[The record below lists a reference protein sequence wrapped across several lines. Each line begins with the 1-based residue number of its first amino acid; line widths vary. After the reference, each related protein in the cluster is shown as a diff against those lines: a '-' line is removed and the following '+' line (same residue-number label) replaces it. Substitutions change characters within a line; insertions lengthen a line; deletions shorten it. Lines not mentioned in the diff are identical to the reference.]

1 MIFNQC
7 PICGRYMIP
16 NMSET
21 SGWYQCVC
29 GYDSRSYVYT
39 YSNHSTGSVSRMTRP
54 KARYF
59 FCNICGYGVQD
70 LFEGNYKGEDEVL
83 VYEKGKEWNYCPNCG
98 AKTERKTE

>member
-39 YSNHSTGSVSRMTRP
+39 YTNHSPEEITVGIASTPTYTLISELERRGYNVSKKRG
-54 KARYF
+54 K
-59 FCNICGYGVQD
+59 
-70 LFEGNYKGEDEVL
+70 KDEID
-83 VYEKGKEWNYCPNCG
+83 
-98 AKTERKTE
+98 